1 MRIKTLLIAL
11 LATLSINA
19 HSQNF
24 GTFSGTIRVGGG
36 LYGTVY
42 SCVTPV
48 TVGLLQ
54 AFKVT
59 SFDANNW
66 SNEQHTFLRFF
77 NVGGDIL
84 VPNWTMTASNNNI
97 ELHRPLEDYQTNFL
111 NHTVRQYTNYV
122 GYWINWRSH
131 FSGIGG
137 FFGIDYEWKSFMIFY
152 PYPNSSYNKIQ
163 SIVPTVGL
171 RYRLISPMKEIEGFP
186 FNVVIEGG
194 LSFVINTKYDNN
206 CGTGLDITNNGFS
219 GYGLDALNNGLRP
232 ILGVAIT
239 TNRFGSIHV
248 RWTKDLFQLFDKDYK
263 ATGGFLYNNEITNS
277 FSCFSIGWAIFI

>member
-1 MRIKTLLIAL
+1 MRIKTLLLVL
-11 LATLSINA
+11 LALLSINV

-42 SCVTPV
+42 SYVTPV

-59 SFDANNW
+59 GFDANNW
-66 SNEQHTFLRFF
+66 SNEQHSFLRFF
-77 NVGGDIL
+77 NIGGDIL

-194 LSFVINTKYDNN
+194 VSFVVNTKYDNS
-206 CGTGLDITNNGFS
+206 C
-219 GYGLDALNNGLRP
+219 GYGLDALNNGFRP
-232 ILGVAIT
+232 MFGIAVT
-239 TNRFGSIHV
+239 TNRFGSIHL
-248 RWTKDLFQLFDKDYK
+248 RWTKDLYQLFNKNYK
-263 ATGGFLYNNEITNS
+263 AADGFLFNNEIANS
-277 FSCFSIGWAIFI
+277 FSCFCIGWAIFI